1 MALTVTLMGLD
12 ITNKVDFRGLTIT
25 DTQEV
30 TGDTLTITMYGF
42 DQDIFPRVGNEI
54 IVQDDSTKEFA
65 GILTDVERQIGEG
78 NRVVVYECTAIDYT
92 YMLDRRYINKVY
104 PTKAVTNGSSDSMLE
119 DILYDLKTAAEGDD
133 VTGVGDSFYND
144 FYNNLSASYVLVSGP
159 TVRQQVFQ
167 RILPSQAISTLA
179 ESTGNLWWID
189 FDKRINFRPVVS
201 VFANHLPL
209 IDGFPTLHVEGNMED
224 FHSLRIEDS
233 IQGLGTKAI
242 IKDAIVKSTVTIT
255 DELNIATTEMG
266 DRAKG
271 VKLMLSKR
279 PFSELDIVSVIRNR
293 GGALTTFTQALDD
306 IARDS
311 GDTSTPSPATTAFI
325 YVGRQ
330 GQNGSYVRF
339 TTDEIQQY
347 DHLTV
352 TYNHSTNDDHENID
366 TTAVAKAKLATGGDG
381 YHEFVFSQGSEIAVT
396 SLSEMDEI
404 AQIMLDRKST
414 IMRRGSFTSFT
425 KGWQAGQI
433 FRVKWDHEYINEDVW
448 VINVN
453 KQILT
458 PADDPNINDNIIQ
471 STIQFANMPR
481 GLRL

>member
-1 MALTVTLMGLD
+1 MAITVTLMGVD
-12 ITNKVDFRGLTIT
+12 ITNKVNFRTLAIT

-30 TGDTLTITMYGF
+30 TGDTLSIVMYGF
-42 DQDIFPRVGNEI
+42 DQDLYPRVGNEI
-54 IVQDDSTKEFA
+54 IVQDGSTKEFA

-78 NRVVVYECTAIDYT
+78 NRLVIYECTAIDYT

-104 PTKAVTNGSSDSMLE
+104 GTKAVANGSSDSMIE

-133 VTGVGDSFYND
+133 VTGIGDSFYNS
-144 FYNNLSASYVLVSGP
+144 FYSNLSPTYVMEGGP

-189 FDKRINFRPVVS
+189 FDKRINFRPVVDS
-201 VFANHLPL
+201 FATFLPY
-209 IDGFPTLHVEGNMED
+209 IDGMPTIHVEGNITD
-224 FHSLRIEDS
+224 FHSMRIEDS

-242 IKDAIVKSTVTIT
+242 IKDAIVKSTATIT
-255 DELNIATTEMG
+255 DELTITAALGNQAG
-266 DRAKG
+266 G
-271 VKLMLSKR
+271 VKVSLSKR
-279 PFSELDIVSVIRNR
+279 PFSELDIVSVIRSR
-293 GGALTTFTQALDD
+293 GGVNTTFTLALED
-306 IARDS
+306 IAREAS
-311 GDTSTPSPATTAFI
+311 NVSEPTPTTTAFV

-330 GQNGSYVRF
+330 GQNTAYVRF
-339 TTDEIQQY
+339 TTHGIQEY
-347 DHLTV
+347 DILKI
-352 TYNHSTNDDHENID
+352 TYNYSTNDDHENID
-366 TTAVAKAKLATGGDG
+366 TTAVAKAASATGGDG

-396 SLSEMDEI
+396 GLNEIDEI

-425 KGWQAGQI
+425 KGWKAGQI

-448 VINVN
+448 AINVN
-453 KQILT
+453 KRILT
-458 PADDPNINDNIIQ
+458 PADDPNIEDNIIE